1 MRDSPVP
8 DALLRRPM
16 EHGAVYKDH
25 LHEAR
30 HEDHLHVHGP
40 LHIQRR
46 HGQGEGRLRSADAR
60 ADKVNGQ
67 YLTQTRTL
75 NTECFSSEPD
85 VEARPMLRRLS
96 SYPKVRGQCVSAFA
110 ECSSDIHLLL
120 QEAARSAAMRYWRQV
135 RAASVEAAVATC
147 SARYRRHW
155 RAELALQGARLR
167 FSRAYLAFQ
176 APSYQAGMTFGTS
189 SIGFDPADS
198 AQYAAEAAPIL
209 GGPPIGQDNRY

>member
-1 MRDSPVP
+1 
-8 DALLRRPM
+8 
-16 EHGAVYKDH
+16 VYKDH
-25 LHEAR
+25 LHDINNDMNIIHMAPPTYSDAMVKEKGVA
-30 HEDHLHVHGP
+30 
-40 LHIQRR
+40 
-46 HGQGEGRLRSADAR
+46 RSAYAR

-85 VEARPMLRRLS
+85 VEARPMLRRLR

-167 FSRAYLAFQ
+167 FSQAYLAFQ
-176 APSYQAGMTFGTS
+176 APSGQAGMAFGTS
-189 SIGFDPADS
+189 SIGFVPADS
-198 AQYAAEAAPIL
+198 AQYAAEAAPFL
-209 GGPPIGQDNRY
+209 GGPPIGLDR